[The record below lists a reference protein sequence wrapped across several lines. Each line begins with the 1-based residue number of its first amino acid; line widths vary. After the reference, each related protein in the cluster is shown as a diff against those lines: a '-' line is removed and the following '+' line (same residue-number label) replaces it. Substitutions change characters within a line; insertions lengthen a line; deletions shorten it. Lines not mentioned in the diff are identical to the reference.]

1 MGQVSP
7 LPSSRHGAPADVAPV
22 DVAPPVARPPAT
34 VRMITPVRCALCGTR
49 LDEGA
54 QRFTVISPQSADRTL
69 TVCHTCRNAALS
81 EGYRPAG

>member
-7 LPSSRHGAPADVAPV
+7 LPASRQGTPADAAPAVS
-22 DVAPPVARPPAT
+22 RPPSP
-34 VRMITPVRCALCGTR
+34 VRMIASVRCALCGAR

-54 QRFTVISPQSADRTL
+54 QRFTVVSPQSADRTL
-69 TVCHTCRNAALS
+69 TVCHTCRNAALG